1 MIGGGGLKNPRD
13 LPIFGT
19 MKRVP
24 PDRGPNPS
32 EESAAEATQPSEATL
47 ETLETLELAHRSV
60 VIRITDEQA
69 ERIFQLDGH
78 AAC

>member
-1 MIGGGGLKNPRD
+1 MIGESGLKNPRD
-13 LPIFGT
+13 LPTFGT
-19 MKRVP
+19 MQRVP

-32 EESAAEATQPSEATL
+32 EESAADATQPSEATL
-47 ETLETLELAHRSV
+47 ETLETLELARGPV

-78 AAC
+78 AAS